1 MPFSIRTLRRSP
13 MPCAVAYNAAPFL
26 KLPLAYCS
34 AFWLLITLLVLS
46 SGPAYAEWVEI
57 AATDYGITVY
67 VDPDTIRHE
76 GNLVKMWEL
85 FDHKTTQ
92 TIGVGLFMSLKDQR
106 EYDCTKERFRV
117 VTFTQFSGNMGSG
130 KLGYSNSDET
140 KWIPVAPQ
148 SLIHTLWKFACS
160 KQ

>member
-1 MPFSIRTLRRSP
+1 MKR
-13 MPCAVAYNAAPFL
+13 
-26 KLPLAYCS
+26 
-34 AFWLLITLLVLS
+34 LLLTTLLLLS

-57 AATDYGITVY
+57 AATDYGMTVY

>member
-1 MPFSIRTLRRSP
+1 MPFSIRPYRR
-13 MPCAVAYNAAPFL
+13 
-26 KLPLAYCS
+26 LPLVFFS
-34 AFWLLITLLVLS
+34 GFMSLITLLLLN

-57 AATDYGITVY
+57 AATDYGMTVY
-67 VDPDTIRHE
+67 IDPDTIRHE
-76 GNLVKMWEL
+76 GNLVRMWEL

-160 KQ
+160 KK